1 MGRRKS
7 LRFDKRYVDSI
18 LRGEKVTTIRRTTRL
33 KPGDVVNLVAGGEV
47 FGGALVKDVKRVSLS
62 GLTDEEARRDGFES
76 KEGLVKA
83 LKRYYGR
90 KVLEEDQLWM
100 IEFQLLGSGDER
112 VEGEEG

>member
-1 MGRRKS
+1 MGRKKS
-7 LRFDKRYVDSI
+7 LRFDRRYVDSI

-33 KPGDVVNLVAGGEV
+33 RPGDVVDLVAGEEV
-47 FGGALVKDVKRVSLS
+47 FGEALVKDVRKVSLS

-90 KVLEEDQLWM
+90 RVLEDDQLWM
-100 IEFQLLGSGDER
+100 IEFQLLEGSDKN
-112 VEGEEG
+112 VEGEGG